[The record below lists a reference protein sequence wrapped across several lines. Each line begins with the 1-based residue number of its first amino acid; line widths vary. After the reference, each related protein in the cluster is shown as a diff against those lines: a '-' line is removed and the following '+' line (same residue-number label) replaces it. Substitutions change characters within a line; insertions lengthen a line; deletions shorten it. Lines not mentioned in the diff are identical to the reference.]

1 MKYSSLWYYDK
12 DYAIELNR
20 IYAQIHFITKSLD
33 TVIERLNDFTEI
45 LNNIH
50 EYAEFLKNHGMNKKN
65 IRNLN
70 QLLNLFNE
78 ELETIGK
85 II

>member
-1 MKYSSLWYYDK
+1 
-12 DYAIELNR
+12 LN
-20 IYAQIHFITKSLD
+20 
-33 TVIERLNDFTEI
+33 NFTEI

-70 QLLNLFNE
+70 QLLNLFNK